1 MRARLLKLARLMIL
15 LDKPSR
21 EWPVFVGVVIFALAL
36 GVAPSWVGLPVIG
49 FFIIMLGVAFV
60 HDRRAK
66 IKRVAD
72 DPEQVLPR
80 GGE

>member
-1 MRARLLKLARLMIL
+1 MRARLLKLVRLVIL

-21 EWPVFVGVVIFALAL
+21 EWPVFVGVVVFAVAL
-36 GVAPSWVGLPVIG
+36 GFAPSWVGLPVIG
-49 FFIIMLGVAFV
+49 FFIVMLGVAFM
-60 HDRRAK
+60 HDRRVK
-66 IKRVAD
+66 IKRITD